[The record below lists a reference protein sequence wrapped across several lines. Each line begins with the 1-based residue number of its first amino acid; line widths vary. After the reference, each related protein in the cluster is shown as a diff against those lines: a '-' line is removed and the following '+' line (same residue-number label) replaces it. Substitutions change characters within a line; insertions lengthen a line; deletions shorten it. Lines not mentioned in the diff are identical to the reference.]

1 MKKVENKNELS
12 ILIGFSFVAL
22 LFWDS
27 IIVYPIKFFIVLIH
41 EINHGLMAILT
52 GGSIHSII
60 ITSNL
65 SGITNT
71 IQGNAIFIASAGY
84 LGSLVW
90 GLLLVISANKE
101 KLQLYLCTIIS
112 TIIFIVAV
120 NIIEDGFFTFL
131 SIVFSLIF
139 FILPRYVNKK
149 ITPYILKFL
158 GIVSCFYVIAD
169 IKQDLLTSSIRETDT
184 QILEYLTGLP
194 AILIGLLW
202 FIISIALLFLVLK
215 QSYFSKN

>member
-65 SGITNT
+65 S
-71 IQGNAIFIASAGY
+71 
-84 LGSLVW
+84 
-90 GLLLVISANKE
+90 E
-101 KLQLYLCTIIS
+101 
-112 TIIFIVAV
+112 
-120 NIIEDGFFTFL
+120 
-131 SIVFSLIF
+131 
-139 FILPRYVNKK
+139 
-149 ITPYILKFL
+149 
-158 GIVSCFYVIAD
+158 
-169 IKQDLLTSSIRETDT
+169 
-184 QILEYLTGLP
+184 
-194 AILIGLLW
+194 
-202 FIISIALLFLVLK
+202 
-215 QSYFSKN
+215 